1 MKKMLFGL
9 VLMMASFAVSAATI
23 SIGNPTV
30 TPGNFH
36 LGTPGYSNSLLT
48 DTQRTDTINSGYLTA
63 WAGGSLATSW
73 VLSSDVDASFSLGVS
88 GSGTSGMN
96 SWTVSILS
104 SGGALLASGTL
115 GSVFENLMIAAG
127 DTLTAVVA
135 GTISSSIFASKSYTA
150 SLSLSNI
157 AVSEVPLPAAVW
169 LFGSVLMGAVAL
181 RRRKARQVA
190 VAA

>member
-30 TPGNFH
+30 TPGSFY

-48 DTQRTDTINSGYLTA
+48 DTQRTDTINSGYALL
-63 WAGGSLATSW
+63 GGSLTTSW

-88 GSGTSGMN
+88 GSGASGMN

-104 SGGALLASGTL
+104 SGGALLASGAL

-135 GTISSSIFASKSYTA
+135 GTISSNIFASKSYTA